1 LTSTRGIHLWREFNV
16 NAPRSPNSYV
26 NFTSYLASRD
36 FANFRNASSS
46 NRPIYNASNAGELV
60 RFLFQAN
67 NANTVNRVVE
77 FGVPITVINLNSQA
91 SSTALDAAI
100 SALNNLRPDPASNEI
115 EELTSAGNSFYRGLT
130 LELRRRFGSAVS
142 FRAGYT
148 FSKLIDDGVVNTSDA
163 LSPGDFRGERAR
175 SLLDRRHRFVVS
187 SVMELPRVC
196 GSFELGS
203 IWRVASGAPFNISI
217 SGTDRNLDDVG
228 NDRPNFSGDTHK
240 LRWRSPGSKIDPAL
254 IDAFSLPPIGQS
266 GNLPRNAGH
275 GPGQFMLDLNVS
287 REFRLHQRF
296 VVRPVIEFDNVLNK
310 TVFSFGSEFV
320 NFNALSP
327 TATEE
332 QRKAFMDSFLL
343 ATRTMRPRQI
353 RVGLK
358 FEF

>member
-1 LTSTRGIHLWREFNV
+1 
-16 NAPRSPNSYV
+16 
-26 NFTSYLASRD
+26 
-36 FANFRNASSS
+36 
-46 NRPIYNASNAGELV
+46 
-60 RFLFQAN
+60 
-67 NANTVNRVVE
+67 
-77 FGVPITVINLNSQA
+77 
-91 SSTALDAAI
+91 
-100 SALNNLRPDPASNEI
+100 
-115 EELTSAGNSFYRGLT
+115 
-130 LELRRRFGSAVS
+130 
-142 FRAGYT
+142 
-148 FSKLIDDGVVNTSDA
+148 
-163 LSPGDFRGERAR
+163 
-175 SLLDRRHRFVVS
+175 
-187 SVMELPRVC
+187 MELPRVC

-217 SGTDRNLDDVG
+217 GGTDRNLDDVG

-240 LRWRSPGSKIDPAL
+240 LRWRSPGSPIDPAL